1 MTGRTRGYAI
11 VEEHMEISLSLK
23 RAAAQATAHT
33 RPRRRRPP
41 PLWPLLRPH
50 DGQRS
55 PETIQSL
62 RSFSSSPQIR
72 QRVESQTSPKG
83 DRKAPLYR
91 RYHLRA
97 VPEIH
102 GLFPIRTIGQRM
114 AGFCVFRLR
123 TRQMVPHPRRPW
135 CARVGL
141 LQIQEAYGL
150 QGSACG

>member
-1 MTGRTRGYAI
+1 
-11 VEEHMEISLSLK
+11 MEISLSLK
-23 RAAAQATAHT
+23 RAVVQATAHS
-33 RPRRRRPP
+33 RPRRRCPP
-41 PLWPLLRPH
+41 PSRLLLRPH

-62 RSFSSSPQIR
+62 RRSFSSSSPIR
-72 QRVESQTSPKG
+72 QRVQPQTSSKG
-83 DRKAPLYR
+83 DRKAPLHR

-102 GLFPIRTIGQRM
+102 GLFPIRTICKRM
-114 AGFCVFRLR
+114 EGFCVFCLG

-141 LQIQEAYGL
+141 LQVQEAYGL
-150 QGSACG
+150 QRSSPG